1 MNRIWKTDPMATRHK
16 LETELM
22 ARSTQTTPPPLWQVI
37 LLNDD
42 FTPMDF
48 VVMVLQTFFGV
59 DAERATRI
67 MLKVHTEGRGICGVY
82 PKDVAATKVS
92 EVTSCARQH
101 QHPLQCIMEIEQ

>member
-1 MNRIWKTDPMATRHK
+1 MATRHQH
-16 LETELM
+16 ETEF
-22 ARSTQTTPPPLWQVI
+22 AVRSTQTPPPPMWQVV

-48 VVMVLQTFFGV
+48 VVMVLQTFFGL
-59 DAERATRI
+59 ENESATRV

-92 EVTSCARQH
+92 DVTRCARQH
-101 QHPLQCIMEIEQ
+101 QHPLQCIMETKE